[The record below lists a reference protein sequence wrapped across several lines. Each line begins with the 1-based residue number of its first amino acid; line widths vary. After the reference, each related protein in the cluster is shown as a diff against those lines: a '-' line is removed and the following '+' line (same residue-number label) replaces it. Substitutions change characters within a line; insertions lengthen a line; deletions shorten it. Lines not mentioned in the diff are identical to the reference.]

1 MTWRVVARL
10 THLSA
15 AAQRR
20 MWRLL
25 IAGTVLALL
34 AGWAG
39 LSAMTRAGEKAFEE
53 AAQSY
58 LAVAPLAAEVMD
70 LRARRGVFEG
80 IPAVQAA
87 EQALRSAGIGPQRL
101 LLRPLPAIQGPEG
114 LEVSVRG
121 LTLRELA
128 DVLRDLRLQTGL
140 TTVSATLTPVPGAT
154 RRVDLNMVLTRQGA
168 KTY

>member
-1 MTWRVVARL
+1 MTWRVVAGL

-20 MWRLL
+20 LWRLL
-25 IAGTVLALL
+25 IAGAVLGLL
-34 AGWAG
+34 ACWAG
-39 LSAMTRAGEKAFEE
+39 LSAMTRASEKAFEE

-70 LRARRGVFEG
+70 LHDRRGRFGGV
-80 IPAVQAA
+80 PAVQGV
-87 EQALRSAGIGPQRL
+87 EQALRAAGIGPERMR
-101 LLRPLPAIQGPEG
+101 LRPQPTLQGPES
-114 LEVSVRG
+114 LEVSVLG

-140 TTVSATLTPVPGAT
+140 TTVSASITPVPGPT
-154 RRVDLNMVLTRQGA
+154 RRVNLDMVLTR
-168 KTY
+168 